1 MTEVFGR
8 PPPREEP
15 GAKMSWR
22 IFVRF
27 LVAENALGDLE
38 QLPELDESRHPARSG
53 AWKVSSPTQR
63 KRTAPSRVSSAT
75 PSK

>member
-8 PPPREEP
+8 PPPR
-15 GAKMSWR
+15 GAATMSWR

-27 LVAENALGDLE
+27 LVAENAHGDLE
-38 QLPELDESRHPARSG
+38 QLPELDQSRHPG
-53 AWKVSSPTQR
+53 AGRRLESFVADPAEAKCAQ
-63 KRTAPSRVSSAT
+63 SRVSSAT